1 MPRVLRG
8 SAGRLLSNIACIM
21 VWILLSLLFLWCA
34 FREVYASIV
43 APPDFDSPRPVSK
56 PYLATVLA
64 LAALFAWPPLYRWH
78 FEHFLSAKAT
88 ELADNHR
95 ARVHC
100 STMFDAIFDP
110 EMLAGG
116 HADPR
121 TGKIVIQPPGC
132 TTLSSYLRHA
142 KRASEQELWSLGL
155 FTHESMHVRGELNEA
170 LTECEAVQRNYRA
183 AKLLG
188 IPDRIAK
195 ENALDYYKIIYQRRS
210 EQGFM
215 QAQYYSSECAPGKA
229 MDEHLSDS
237 TWADF

>member
-1 MPRVLRG
+1 MP
-8 SAGRLLSNIACIM
+8 
-21 VWILLSLLFLWCA
+21 WILLSLLFFWCA
-34 FREVYASIV
+34 YREVVASIV
-43 APPDFDSPRPVSK
+43 APAGFDSPRPVSK
-56 PYLATVLA
+56 SYVAIMLI
-64 LAALFAWPPLYRWH
+64 LAALLAWPPLHRWH

-88 ELADNHR
+88 ELADNHA

-100 STMFDAIFDP
+100 STVFDAIFDP

-132 TTLSSYLRHA
+132 TTLRSYLNHPG
-142 KRASEQELWSLGL
+142 RASESELWSLGL

-183 AKLLG
+183 AKSLG
-188 IPDRIAK
+188 VPDRIARK
-195 ENALDYYKIIYQRRS
+195 NALDYYKILYQRRS
-210 EQGFM
+210 TRGFM
-215 QAQYYSSECAPGKA
+215 QAQYYSSECAPDKA
-229 MDEHLSDS
+229 LDEHLSDS